1 MRSIGL
7 YIAVIMLFVASCL
20 ASCKKTKV
28 LSNGGTLKFSV
39 DTLMFDTVFTN
50 AGSFTTGLKI
60 FNPQNEEVILSSV
73 KLQGG
78 ASSYFHLNVDGF
90 PGNNIPNIK
99 IAAHDSI
106 YVFATVNIDPTNV
119 NSPFIVEDE
128 LIATLNGNEFKVPF
142 TAYGQ
147 NANYVTDSVL
157 RGAITWDTGKPYV
170 VVGYAAL
177 ATSCT
182 LTINAGVRVYMHQ
195 NAGML
200 VYGALHINGT
210 ADDTV
215 IFQGDRLDRAYFGYI
230 GYPGEWGS
238 IYFNSNSSGNRLSYT
253 RLENCGNGA
262 MSPYLGSPFN
272 IYAAAIQV
280 DRDSTGGGF
289 TTPQLSLDHCIIENS
304 ISHGLL
310 SYQGTVLAN
319 NTLINTCGGQTLA
332 ISQGGN
338 DSFVNCTF
346 ANYGSA
352 AVSHTDNPAVLLLN
366 YYQDPNTELF
376 TYGDMNVAIVNC
388 IVYGSLDSEFI
399 ADALS
404 SAAARVN
411 LNHCL
416 IKSGNVLEN
425 FVQTILPYIN
435 ADPQFTD
442 QTKADFHIPATSPA
456 VGQGITTTLTND
468 LEGTTRTTPPDIGC
482 YQHKP

>member
-170 VVGYAAL
+170 VVSSAEVAAG
-177 ATSCT
+177 ST
-182 LTINAGVRVYMHQ
+182 LTINAGCRVYMHQ
-195 NAGML
+195 NSGL
-200 VYGALHINGT
+200 IILGKLLINGT
-210 ADDTV
+210 ANDTV
-215 IFQGDRLDRAYFGYI
+215 IFQGDRLDRAYFGFI
-230 GYPGEWGS
+230 GYPGEWGG
-238 IYFNSNSSGNRLSYT
+238 IYIDSRSSGSRLSYT
-253 RLENCGNGA
+253 RLENCGNA
-262 MSPYLGSPFN
+262 ALGSFP
-272 IYAAAIQV
+272 AAIQV
-280 DRDSTGGGF
+280 APDSTGSSGF
-289 TTPQLSLDHCIIENS
+289 ISPQLSLDHCIIENS
-304 ISHGLL
+304 IGFGLL
-310 SYQGTVLAN
+310 SFQGTVVAT
-319 NTLINTCGGQTLA
+319 NTLINTCGAQALA
-332 ISQGGN
+332 VSQGGN

-376 TYGDMNVAIVNC
+376 TYGDMNVAMMNC

-399 ADALS
+399 ADALP

-416 IKSGNVLEN
+416 IKSGSVLEN

-456 VGQGITTTLTND
+456 VGQGMTTTLTND

>member
-1 MRSIGL
+1 
-7 YIAVIMLFVASCL
+7 MLFVASCL

-78 ASSYFHLNVDGF
+78 GSSYFHLNVDGF

-170 VVGYAAL
+170 VVSSAEVAAG
-177 ATSCT
+177 ST
-182 LTINAGVRVYMHQ
+182 LTINAGCRVYMHQ
-195 NAGML
+195 NSGL
-200 VYGALHINGT
+200 IILGKLLINGT
-210 ADDTV
+210 ANDTV
-215 IFQGDRLDRAYFGYI
+215 IFQGDRLDRAYFGFI
-230 GYPGEWGS
+230 GYPGEWGG
-238 IYFNSNSSGNRLSYT
+238 IYIDSRSSGSRLSYT
-253 RLENCGNGA
+253 RLENCGNA
-262 MSPYLGSPFN
+262 ALGSFP
-272 IYAAAIQV
+272 AAIQV
-280 DRDSTGGGF
+280 APDSTGSSGF
-289 TTPQLSLDHCIIENS
+289 ISPQLSLDHCIIENS
-304 ISHGLL
+304 IGFGLL
-310 SYQGTVLAN
+310 SFQGTVVAT
-319 NTLINTCGGQTLA
+319 NTLINTCGAQALA
-332 ISQGGN
+332 VSQGGN

-366 YYQDPNTELF
+366 YY
-376 TYGDMNVAIVNC
+376 
-388 IVYGSLDSEFI
+388 
-399 ADALS
+399 
-404 SAAARVN
+404 
-411 LNHCL
+411 
-416 IKSGNVLEN
+416 
-425 FVQTILPYIN
+425 
-435 ADPQFTD
+435 
-442 QTKADFHIPATSPA
+442 
-456 VGQGITTTLTND
+456 
-468 LEGTTRTTPPDIGC
+468 
-482 YQHKP
+482 